1 MLGSNHVGLERRAHQ
16 LRFETKV
23 RSLRHLCRTEITL
36 RCLKFLLDLL
46 HVAQQCFVFTLYF
59 NFAISFMKSIM
70 AFDLDALLLLSGKR
84 TIVEATT
91 AILGIYAFKGGTT
104 VRIGEERFRRLLEFA
119 CLEVFESTFLSPR
132 PGLRRTVMIFSEHG
146 SFLTFDNLLNDV
158 MGVVSTTY
166 TRRGLNISEHA

>member
-1 MLGSNHVGLERRAHQ
+1 MLGSNHVGLESRAHQ

-23 RSLRHLCRTEITL
+23 SRFRHLCRTEITL
-36 RCLKFLLDLL
+36 SCFKFLLDLL
-46 HVAQQCFVFTLYF
+46 HVAEQCFVFTLYF
-59 NFAISFMKSIM
+59 NFAISLMEGIM
-70 AFDLDALLLLSGKR
+70 AFNLNALLLLSGKR
-84 TIVEATT
+84 TVVEATT

-132 PGLRRTVMIFSEHG
+132 PGIRRTVMIFSEHG
-146 SFLTFDNLLNDV
+146 SFLTFNDLLNNV

-166 TRRGLNISEHA
+166 TRRGLNISDNA